1 MATTRIRFTKAGQ
14 VFDTFAGLD
23 ELVARPKTDIE
34 TDMEPVAYV
43 DMLRRLDPPFEA
55 LAFFAHVLPKREAVW
70 WGHQCVAGLMPGLAG
85 REAEIM
91 ALSEAWVRE
100 GDEDSRIAVKNAVDQ
115 EKADK
120 AAVWVGHAAGW
131 SGGSLSPN
139 PDHRVETP
147 DDLTAKA
154 VNTALLIAIGQVPP
168 AARAEAVQSC
178 LSAGL
183 EFATGKPMPVVSVA
197 QGSARISATPMGKGD
212 Q

>member
-1 MATTRIRFTKAGQ
+1 MATSRIRFTKAGQ

-23 ELVARPKTDIE
+23 ELVARPKTDKE
-34 TDMEPVAYV
+34 TEMEPVAYV
-43 DMLRRLDPPFEA
+43 DVLRRQDPPFAA

-70 WGHQCVAGLMPGLAG
+70 WGHQCVVGLMPELAG

-100 GDEDSRIAVKNAVDQ
+100 GDEDSRVAVKTAVDQ

-120 AAVWVGHAAGW
+120 AAVWVGYAAGW

-154 VNTALLIAIGQVPP
+154 VNTALLIAIGQIGPKGRSQ
-168 AARAEAVQSC
+168 AMQSC

-183 EFATGKPMPVVSVA
+183 EFAAGKPMPAVRA
-197 QGSARISATPMGKGD
+197 TPATGSAADTSPGKGD
-212 Q
+212 

>member
-1 MATTRIRFTKAGQ
+1 MATSRIRFTRAGQ

-23 ELVARPKTDIE
+23 ELVARPE
-34 TDMEPVAYV
+34 TDKETEMEPAAYV
-43 DMLRRLDPPFEA
+43 DVLRRQDPPFAA

-70 WGHQCVAGLMPGLAG
+70 WGHQCVAGLMPALSG

-91 ALSEAWVRE
+91 ALSETWVRE
-100 GDEDSRIAVKNAVDQ
+100 GDEDSRVAVKSAVER

-120 AAVWVGHAAGW
+120 APVWVGYAAGW

-154 VNTALLIAIGQVPP
+154 VNTALLIAIGQVSP
-168 AARAEAVQSC
+168 AERAEAIQSC

-183 EFATGKPMPVVSVA
+183 EFAAGKPMPSVRA
-197 QGSARISATPMGKGD
+197 GSGAGSAAETLPGKGD
-212 Q
+212 